1 MFEKTTDSHG
11 LCKRPLQDPL
21 ELLINDILAESNDT
35 GKRLDGHT
43 SIRHSCLKIW
53 IQWVHSYAPF
63 IPMGIFA
70 ISIIHNFYF
79 FNIILFMSNNLD
91 IHTMPITCYRFMGDY

>member
-1 MFEKTTDSHG
+1 MFEETADSYCF
-11 LCKRPLQDPL
+11 CKRPLHDPF

-35 GKRLDGHT
+35 GKRLDGNT
-43 SIRHSCLKIW
+43 SVRHPGLKIW

-70 ISIIHNFYF
+70 ISIIHNIYF
-79 FNIILFMSNNLD
+79 FNIILFVSNNLD
-91 IHTMPITCYRFMGDY
+91 IHTIPIT